1 MAKAY
6 RYIVILLIACVLFGT
21 LYTPMTVHAEENINH
36 ESDDN
41 NTVSKADTLEQ
52 GIITVGR
59 LDTKKDVDC
68 FRIEVDYTC
77 DILFHFTHEAD
88 GVYAYY
94 WYAEITDQKGNV
106 LNKGNLSGK
115 EPSDFSAQAVQPGVY
130 YLKISPASGGNPM
143 LVGYT
148 NAAYRITLAT
158 KCLTHGALTDWQAT
172 KPATCLEDGERAK
185 LCTVCNSA
193 VVVETVKALGHD
205 FTQWNIIEEADF
217 FTKGEREHTCVRC
230 GQLETERFTAPY
242 VPFVIW
248 GGLGA
253 IIAAVVIKGMID
265 DREYKKNTSYT
276 SRTSY
281 SGGSSYSGSSSYSGG
296 NSGAGNSSGGY
307 HTDYPT
313 SSGDDDYIYTR
324 PADGTINIDG
334 DIHNVYTSD
343 AEGYSTGPYIED
355 AEGYKTAVD
364 PADVNPPFNW
374 LDC

>member
-1 MAKAY
+1 MKGRLCVKAY
-6 RYIVILLIACVLFGT
+6 RYLVLLLTLCVLLGAAYAPLT
-21 LYTPMTVHAEENINH
+21 AYAEENINH

-41 NTVSKADTLEQ
+41 NTVSKADTLQQ
-52 GIITVGR
+52 GAVTVGR

-77 DILFHFTHEAD
+77 DILFHFTHEAN

-94 WYAEITDQKGNV
+94 WYAEITDQKGNI
-106 LNKGNLSGK
+106 LNSGNLSGK
-115 EPSDFSAQAVQPGVY
+115 EPTDFSAQSVQPGVY
-130 YLKISPASGGNPM
+130 YLKITPATGGNPM

-148 NAAYRITLAT
+148 NAAYRITMTT
-158 KCLTHGALTDWQAT
+158 KCLTHGALTDWQVT
-172 KPATCLEDGERAK
+172 KPATCLENGERAK

-205 FTQWNIIEEADF
+205 FTQWNVIEEADF

-230 GQLETERFTAPY
+230 GELETERFTAPY

-248 GGLGA
+248 GGLGTLL
-253 IIAAVVIKGMID
+253 AVLIIKGIID

-276 SRTSY
+276 SQRSY
-281 SGGSSYSGSSSYSGG
+281 SGGHSGKKDSYDDYDIDYS
-296 NSGAGNSSGGY
+296 
-307 HTDYPT
+307 TRT
-313 SSGDDDYIYTR
+313 IDDDYLYTR
-324 PADGTINIDG
+324 PADGTITIDG
-334 DIHNVYTSD
+334 DVHNVYTTD

-364 PADVNPPFNW
+364 QADVNPPFNW